1 MYSIF
6 KEILPVC
13 HIFSMMCV
21 FNKINHLMK
30 AFIFH
35 NEDDEICY
43 DNAAPY
49 DRIDTLKLDLIINTE
64 NYIKLKL

>member
-1 MYSIF
+1 MI
-6 KEILPVC
+6 
-13 HIFSMMCV
+13 CV

-49 DRIDTLKLDLIINTE
+49 DRIDTLKLALIINTE